1 MNRRSA
7 MRTLAIAGAASFLSR
22 ASGQDE
28 PFTLRSDVRLVLLD
42 VAVKDREGGFA
53 IGLSKENFVV
63 TENGKR
69 QTITT
74 FADEDVPVTVGLL
87 VDESRSMAPKRDDVL
102 AAAHI
107 LIQKSNPHDEIFVLN
122 FNDDVKRGLPADTLF
137 SDNPLLLGAALDSG
151 QPQGMTAMNDAV
163 IDGLQQLQQGRRDK
177 KALVL
182 ISDGGDNASRNSRQ
196 DMLDLVEKSLATI
209 YTIGIYDPGDQD
221 RNPGI
226 LKRLAAIS
234 GGESYFPD
242 DPSKMPAVCTAIAKE
257 IRTRYTIGYI
267 PPPPANSNDM
277 LRRIHVA
284 VSAPARGALTART
297 RTSYL
302 YDLLGTMAKK

>member
-22 ASGQDE
+22 VSGQDE

-53 IGLSKENFVV
+53 IGLSKENFAVI
-63 TENGKR
+63 ENGKR

-102 AAAHI
+102 AAAQI

-137 SDNPLLLGAALDSG
+137 SDNPLLLGAALSSG

-163 IDGLQQLQQGRRDK
+163 VDGAR
-177 KALVL
+177 
-182 ISDGGDNASRNSRQ
+182 
-196 DMLDLVEKSLATI
+196 AT
-209 YTIGIYDPGDQD
+209 
-221 RNPGI
+221 
-226 LKRLAAIS
+226 AA
-234 GGESYFPD
+234 G
-242 DPSKMPAVCTAIAKE
+242 K
-257 IRTRYTIGYI
+257 TR
-267 PPPPANSNDM
+267 
-277 LRRIHVA
+277 
-284 VSAPARGALTART
+284 
-297 RTSYL
+297 
-302 YDLLGTMAKK
+302 

>member
-22 ASGQDE
+22 TFGQEE

-53 IGLSKENFVV
+53 IGLSKENFEV

-102 AAAHI
+102 AAAQT

-122 FNDDVKRGLPADTLF
+122 FNDDVKRGLPPDTPF
-137 SDNPLLLGAALDSG
+137 SDNLDQLLAALNRG

-163 IDGLQQLQQGRRDK
+163 VDGLEELQQGRRDK

-182 ISDGGDNASRNSRQ
+182 ISDGGDNASDNSRQ

-221 RNPGI
+221 KNPGI

-242 DPSKMPAVCTAIAKE
+242 DPAKMPAVCAAIAKE

-267 PPPPANSNDM
+267 PPPPANSKDM

-284 VSAPARGALTART
+284 VSAPARGVLTART